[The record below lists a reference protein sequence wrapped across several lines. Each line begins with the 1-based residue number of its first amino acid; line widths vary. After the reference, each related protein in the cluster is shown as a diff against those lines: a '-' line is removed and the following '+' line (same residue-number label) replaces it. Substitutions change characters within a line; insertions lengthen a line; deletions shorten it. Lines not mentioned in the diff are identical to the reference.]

1 MKRFMCVLASGVI
14 LASGA
19 VAIGTIVG
27 SAHDGTAGGATWG
40 SGQICLPCHIPH
52 NAQKDGDDSYIL
64 WNHELTGATFAMYDP
79 FFMDEADRGLRNQA
93 SPIAGGPSRLCL
105 SCHDGTIALDSYGN
119 ATSTTAGSMGDDP
132 GTYGTPGTAGSR
144 NLGTDLRDDHP
155 IGIDY
160 PADGTS
166 GYFDDD
172 SLTDVKLVDYG
183 AQTRRLEC
191 TSCHDPHDVTYPPF
205 LRVTKDGSALCL
217 KCHDK

>member
-1 MKRFMCVLASGVI
+1 MKRLVCLLASGVI

-40 SGQICLPCHIPH
+40 SGEICLPCHVPH

-64 WNHELTGATFAMYDP
+64 WNHELTTATFDMYSP
-79 FFMDEADRGLRNQA
+79 FFMAEGDRGLRNQA
-93 SPIAGGPSRLCL
+93 SPVAGGPSRLSL
-105 SCHDGTIALDSYGN
+105 SCHDGTIALDSYGG
-119 ATSTTAGSMGDDP
+119 TTGVTTIP
-132 GTYGTPGTAGSR
+132 GTPGTPGSR

-160 PADGTS
+160 PADSTP
-166 GYFDDD
+166 GYIDDD
-172 SLTDVKLVDYG
+172 LLTDVKLVDYG

-205 LRVTKDGSALCL
+205 LRATKDGSALCL